1 MMTIKSE
8 ARTGT
13 SGPAPLSP
21 LPSELAEVGKKQI
34 AAIAD
39 AQAEMLDALQK
50 WNRDYLARARSEA
63 ILASDIAT
71 KLMTARTIPETGTAY
86 QEWLGRWAAT
96 LGEDSQRLFADGQK
110 VIAASSRFFGN
121 GWSGHS
127 A

>member
-39 AQAEMLDALQK
+39 AQAEIFDALQK
-50 WNRDYLARARSEA
+50 WNRDYFDRARSEA
-63 ILASDIAT
+63 ILASDMAT
-71 KLMTARTIPETGTAY
+71 KLMTARTIPETGTAC
-86 QEWLGRWAAT
+86 QEWLGRWATT

-110 VIAASSRFFGN
+110 VLAAGGRLFTN
-121 GWSGHS
+121 GWDSRAG
-127 A
+127 